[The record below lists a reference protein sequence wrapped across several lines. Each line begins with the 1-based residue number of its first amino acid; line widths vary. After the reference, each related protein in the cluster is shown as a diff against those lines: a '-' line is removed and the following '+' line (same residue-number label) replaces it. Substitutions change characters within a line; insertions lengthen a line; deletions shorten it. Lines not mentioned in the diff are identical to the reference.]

1 MDELYSVTPD
11 LLDSEAEEYEDSV
24 ADILND
30 GSDIDAIAGITDE
43 NEDEMLGDEEPE
55 EEDPEVIDAAQQ
67 VQAMDVGEYADY
79 DIHAVEDEDEECE
92 ECEEGDDGE
101 IVPGIAPEE
110 PAGCEDGECEEDDD
124 DDDDEDALPIVVVD
138 DEEEDD

>member
-11 LLDSEAEEYEDSV
+11 LLDSETEEYEDSV
-24 ADILND
+24 ADILSD

-55 EEDPEVIDAAQQ
+55 EEDPDVIDAAQQ

-79 DIHAVEDEDEECE
+79 GIQAVEDDEECE
-92 ECEEGDDGE
+92 ECEDDGE
-101 IVPGIAPEE
+101 IVPDIAPEE
-110 PAGCEDGECEEDDD
+110 LAECEDGECEEDDD
-124 DDDDEDALPIVVVD
+124 DDDDEDVLPIVVVD

>member
-24 ADILND
+24 ADILSD

-43 NEDEMLGDEEPE
+43 NEDEMLGEEEPE
-55 EEDPEVIDAAQQ
+55 EEDPDVIDAAQQ

-79 DIHAVEDEDEECE
+79 DIQAVEDEEDDDE
-92 ECEEGDDGE
+92 DDDDYE
-101 IVPGIAPEE
+101 IVSDIAPEE
-110 PAGCEDGECEEDDD
+110 PAGCEDGECEEDD
-124 DDDDEDALPIVVVD
+124 EDALPFVVVD
-138 DEEEDD
+138 ED